1 MSDFIEIVKT
11 IWKSDRYRSL
21 VILGIYFIFFAT
33 IIIIAKTATPSN
45 SKPVEHVNLID
56 KFKNMDEYSFEIKIN
71 DDLIDGEFSYSY
83 IKFNYNNMTYEYS
96 NNILV
101 PNNFK
106 YEEVLDYINTKTI
119 YDLILDKEIYSKI
132 EYSDNS
138 SSRTYKVDDTYI
150 TLYENNE
157 IYKIDVKINNNI
169 YEITYK

>member
-1 MSDFIEIVKT
+1 
-11 IWKSDRYRSL
+11 
-21 VILGIYFIFFAT
+21 
-33 IIIIAKTATPSN
+33 
-45 SKPVEHVNLID
+45 
-56 KFKNMDEYSFEIKIN
+56 MDEYSFEIKIN

-106 YEEVLDYINTKTI
+106 YKEVLDYINTKTI
-119 YDLILDKEIYSKI
+119 YDLILDKEIYSKT